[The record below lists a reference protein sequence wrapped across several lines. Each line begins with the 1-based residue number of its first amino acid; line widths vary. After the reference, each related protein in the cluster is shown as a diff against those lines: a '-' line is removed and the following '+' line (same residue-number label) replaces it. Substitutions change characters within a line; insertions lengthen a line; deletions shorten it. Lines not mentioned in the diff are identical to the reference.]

1 MSVANVEEAKVTVDE
16 RQFSDLHLHSID
28 IEEMSMM
35 DMAALGVG
43 PVELICVPK
52 IAKSGFCLSSSCGHE
67 LYEVIADA
75 LHSGKGVLVSFGHV
89 SDISS
94 AFLESSIGRLYRG
107 NFSDEE
113 IAKKVV
119 VCGLSDDDA
128 FVLKMI
134 IDRTKDY
141 SKNPDHFEAEIKEVL
156 GEADE

>member
-16 RQFSDLHLHSID
+16 RKFNDFQLQSIG
-28 IEEMSMM
+28 IEEKSMM

-43 PVELICVPK
+43 SVELICVPK
-52 IAKSGFCLSSSCGHE
+52 IAKSGFCLSTSCGHK

-75 LHSGKGVLVSFGHV
+75 LHSGKGVLVSFSRV
-89 SDISS
+89 SDISA

-107 NFSDEE
+107 DFSDEV

-134 IDRTKDY
+134 
-141 SKNPDHFEAEIKEVL
+141 DHR
-156 GEADE
+156 